1 MERIKGLNR
10 YQKGVLLFLA
20 IMMIAFSA
28 VYFVTLSRVGFAYKD
43 TILVPS
49 RENASTVYSGELNG
63 QPARFTV
70 AADKTVVFQHG
81 DKTYGPYTAKEDPT
95 AIPKDEEIAGA
106 MTGVELL
113 EGDRVLFRGGVLAL
127 SDGYWLL
134 YNEDG
139 TPNDFE
145 VGHVTVTNG
154 IELDENG
161 NAVDPAAPSASTI
174 LHLMGDP
181 ELTHKGEWIA
191 WFGAVFLCV
200 LNALLILF
208 ADEVFRWNLKFQIR
222 DVERAEPSDWEIAW
236 RYISWTVL
244 TILALILFILGL
256 Q

>member
-1 MERIKGLNR
+1 MDKIKSLNR
-10 YQKGVLLFLA
+10 YQKGVLLLM
-20 IMMIAFSA
+20 IVMTIAFSA
-28 VYFVTLSRVGFAYKD
+28 VYFVTLSRIGFAYQG

-70 AADKTVVFQHG
+70 SADKTVVFQHG

-95 AIPKDEEIAGA
+95 AIPKDVEMAGA

-113 EGDRVLFRGGVLAL
+113 EGNSVLFRGGVLNL
-127 SDGYWLL
+127 SDEYWL

-139 TPNDFE
+139 TPNNFKT
-145 VGHVTVTNG
+145 GHVTIING
-154 IELDENG
+154 IEIDEYG
-161 NAVDPAAPSASTI
+161 NEIDPVEPSASTI

-200 LNALLILF
+200 LNAILILF

-222 DVERAEPSDWEIAW
+222 DVEHAEPSDLEIAG
-236 RYISWTVL
+236 RYFSWTVL
-244 TILALILFILGL
+244 TILALVLFILGL

>member
-1 MERIKGLNR
+1 MERIKSLNR
-10 YQKGVLLFLA
+10 YQKVVLLLMA
-20 IMMIAFSA
+20 VMVIAFWA
-28 VYFVTLSRVGFAYKD
+28 VYFMTLSRVGFAYKD

-49 RENASTVYSGELNG
+49 RENGSTVYSGKLDG

-70 AADKTVVFQHG
+70 SADKSVVFQHG

-95 AIPKDEEIAGA
+95 AIPKIEEMAGA

-113 EGDRVLFRGGVLAL
+113 EGDRVLFRGGVLNL
-127 SDGYWLL
+127 SNEYWL

-139 TPNDFE
+139 TPNNFE

-154 IELDENG
+154 IELDESG
-161 NAVDPAAPSASTI
+161 NEIDPAEPSASTI
-174 LHLMGDP
+174 LRLMGDP

-191 WFGAVFLCV
+191 WFGAMFICV
-200 LNALLILF
+200 LNAILILF
-208 ADEVFRWNLKFQIR
+208 ADEVFRWDLMFRIR
-222 DVERAEPSDWEIAW
+222 DVEHAEPSDLEIAG
-236 RYISWTVL
+236 RYFSWTVL